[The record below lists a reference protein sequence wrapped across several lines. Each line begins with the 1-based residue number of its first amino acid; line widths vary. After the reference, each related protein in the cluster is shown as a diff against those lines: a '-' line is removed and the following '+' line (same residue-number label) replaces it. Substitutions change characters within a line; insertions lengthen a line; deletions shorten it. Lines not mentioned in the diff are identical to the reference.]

1 MTDVACSGNVNS
13 MGRLAIAAVLLA
25 GLTGLAGAQQVPGRD
40 LLDFQVG
47 TIGEAPAL
55 AHLSGDGLWNPAAVA
70 VPGDLLA
77 RFSASTLHAPSE
89 QAVSAAS
96 LSASVR
102 VRTTTTV
109 SLGVVR
115 AGVSD
120 LLRTDTDP
128 QTIGGE
134 VPYNTTVISATV
146 ARRHEQFVLGLAA
159 RYRHGRLDDIQR
171 GAVGLDAGAIAED
184 LLRGRIRLAA
194 ATFLWRPGGS
204 GGARQVSYNLAGDVR
219 FAGPDSLQE
228 ARAGYALLIGDHDV
242 TEHFGFVAGR
252 YGPVE
257 GRAGMARFD
266 AFGHTEWRMRL
277 GLGLHY
283 ARYTV
288 GIAREENGAGLA
300 PVYQFALSATV
311 K

>member
-1 MTDVACSGNVNS
+1 MA
-13 MGRLAIAAVLLA
+13 RLGIVVVLIAALPGA
-25 GLTGLAGAQQVPGRD
+25 IGAQQVPGRD

-70 VPGDLLA
+70 VPGGFLA

-102 VRTTTTV
+102 IRPTTTV

-115 AGVSD
+115 AAVSD

-134 VPYNTTVISATV
+134 VPYSTTVVSATV
-146 ARRHEQFVLGLAA
+146 ARRHGQFVLGLAA

-171 GAVGLDAGAIAED
+171 GVVGLDAGAIAED
-184 LLRGRIRLAA
+184 LLHGRVRVAA
-194 ATFLWRPGGS
+194 ATFLWRPGGAD
-204 GGARQVSYNLAGDVR
+204 GIRQLSYNLAGDVR
-219 FAGPDSLQE
+219 IAGPDSLRE
-228 ARAGYALLIGDHDV
+228 ARGGYALLIGENDV
-242 TEHFGFVAGR
+242 TEHFGYVAGR

-266 AFGHTEWRMRL
+266 AFGHTDWRMRL
-277 GLGLHY
+277 GLSLHY

-300 PVYQFALSATV
+300 PVYQFTLSATIQ
-311 K
+311 